1 MPEARSN
8 ASITWGR
15 PFVDGKFK
23 KTLARWIIYV
33 LISHKLHVWSVPI
46 MNHVT
51 LRLAGLLAALVALTA
66 GRASAT
72 TLTDSQI
79 FGQFNAVIFDN
90 FSASSE
96 VEGRTV
102 VGGNVTGGSNFE
114 IHTGLEA
121 STFGALTV
129 YGNVTDSGSLN
140 IDNGGSVTIAGS
152 NSASFN
158 LNTGGSA
165 YVGGNNSGTLTGGSG
180 SLGVIGTNSGAL
192 SLANGGSVY
201 VGNGNAGSIT
211 ANGGTNTV
219 QINGNN
225 SGSVSLNNSSTMQLN
240 GSNTGTIVQNGGSL
254 SYTGSAG
261 NVTNVNNGPTK
272 QVSSVTLT
280 APTSTLG
287 SFASTFQTQLTALS
301 SQLSGMA
308 ANSTATVS
316 NGVVSFNASPNS
328 SGVAVFNVNFSLF
341 SGASTVQINLDGATS
356 VIINVNVDSCAS
368 NVCILAANFENPT
381 DYASAVL
388 WNFANATNLNFT
400 TEFGGSILAPEGTV
414 YNSAAIDGTLVAAND
429 SGSGG
434 ELHSYPYTGT
444 FPGSPTAAPEPA
456 SLALVGSGIAGLAA
470 IRRRRLRTGV

>member
-1 MPEARSN
+1 
-8 ASITWGR
+8 
-15 PFVDGKFK
+15 
-23 KTLARWIIYV
+23 
-33 LISHKLHVWSVPI
+33 
-46 MNHVT
+46 MNHVPR
-51 LRLAGLLAALVALTA
+51 RLAGLLAVLVALTA
-66 GRASAT
+66 GRAGAT

-90 FSASSE
+90 FSANSE

-114 IHTGLEA
+114 IRSGLEA
-121 STFGALTV
+121 SSYGALTV
-129 YGNVTDSGSLN
+129 YGNVTVSGSLN
-140 IDNGGSVTIAGS
+140 IDNGSVTIGGS
-152 NSASFN
+152 NNANFN

-165 YVGGNNSGTLTGGSG
+165 YIGGNNSGTLAVNGGTG
-180 SLGVIGTNSGAL
+180 SLGVIGSNSGAL

-201 VGNGNAGSIT
+201 VGNGNTGSIT

-240 GSNTGTIVQNGGSL
+240 GSNTGTIQVNGGSL

-261 NVTNVNNGPTK
+261 NLTNVNNGPTNH
-272 QVSSVTLT
+272 VSSVTLT

-301 SQLSGMA
+301 SQLNGVA

-316 NGVVSFNASPNS
+316 NNAVSFSASPNS
-328 SGVAVFNVNFSLF
+328 SGVAVFNVNSSLF
-341 SGASTVQINLDGATS
+341 SGASTVQIILNGATS

-368 NVCILAANFENPT
+368 NVCTFAPTANFENPT

-388 WNFANATNLNFT
+388 WNFVNATNLNFT
-400 TEFGGSILAPEGTV
+400 TEFGGSILAPDGTV
-414 YNSAAIDGTLVAAND
+414 DNSSAIDGTLVAVND
-429 SGSGG
+429 SGSDG
-434 ELHSYPYTGT
+434 ELHSYPYSGT

-470 IRRRRLRTGV
+470 IRRRQRRAGV